1 HGGPGSGCRPG
12 HRRYFDPRRYRV
24 VLFDQRGCGRSTPH
38 ASDHDTDLRTNTT
51 HHLLDDIE
59 LLREHLGI
67 ERWLVYGV
75 SWGTTLGLAYAERH
89 PDRVTELVLSSVVT
103 TTSAEVDWVTRR
115 MGRVFP
121 AEWARFRDGVPAA
134 ERDGNLAEAYRR
146 LLNSPDPA
154 VREQAAVRWCAW
166 EDTHVATV
174 PGYRPD
180 PRYEDPWFRLGFA
193 RLVTH
198 YWANHAFLE
207 DGSLIRDAVR
217 LTGIPGVMVQGALD
231 ISGPPDIAWQLSQVW
246 PDGELVIVG
255 GAGHGTG
262 SASVVD
268 TIV

>member
-1 HGGPGSGCRPG
+1 
-12 HRRYFDPRRYRV
+12 
-24 VLFDQRGCGRSTPH
+24 
-38 ASDHDTDLRTNTT
+38 
-51 HHLLDDIE
+51 
-59 LLREHLGI
+59 
-67 ERWLVYGV
+67 
-75 SWGTTLGLAYAERH
+75 
-89 PDRVTELVLSSVVT
+89 
-103 TTSAEVDWVTRR
+103 
-115 MGRVFP
+115 M
-121 AEWARFRDGVPAA
+121 
-134 ERDGNLAEAYRR
+134 R
-146 LLNSPDPA
+146 L
-154 VREQAAVRWCAW
+154 

-231 ISGPPDIAWQLSQVW
+231 ISGPPDIAWQLPQVW

-268 TIV
+268 TIVAAIDRFGQ